1 MIHSGLVGLSP
12 ATLGKRNPINQ
23 PPMPTLSHINK
34 LVLSLAITIA
44 LLSCSSQQTT
54 SVTKASA
61 PGSLVEYTLIDT
73 FGTDKINWTINEG
86 LDLFMTNGTMK
97 ASDFRDSLAK
107 PQQGV
112 KLYKVTYSSIIPEKM
127 MQ

>member
-1 MIHSGLVGLSP
+1 M
-12 ATLGKRNPINQ
+12 
-23 PPMPTLSHINK
+23 PP
-34 LVLSLAITIA
+34 LSLLKSIILSFAITIIF
-44 LLSCSSQQTT
+44 LSCSSQQNKPSTQAT
-54 SVTKASA
+54 A
-61 PGSLVEYTLIDT
+61 PGTLVEYTFIDT

-112 KLYKVTYSSIIPEKM
+112 KLYKVAYI
-127 MQ
+127 